1 MKEEYDFSG
10 GERGKFHR
18 PGARMNLP
26 IYLDEDVLR
35 YLRER
40 AEAKGIGPS
49 DLVNDLL
56 KRDIELVEAVK
67 EQP

>member
-1 MKEEYDFSG
+1 MKEEYDFSK
-10 GERGKFHR
+10 GERGKFPR

-40 AEAKGIGPS
+40 AEAKGIS
-49 DLVNDLL
+49 LTDLVNDLL
-56 KRDIELVEAVK
+56 KRNIDLVEAVK
-67 EQP
+67 E

>member
-1 MKEEYDFSG
+1 MKDEYDFSG

-18 PGARMNLP
+18 PGARLNLP

-40 AEAKGIGPS
+40 AEAKGISLS

-56 KRDIELVEAVK
+56 KRDIDLVEAVK
-67 EQP
+67 E

>member
-40 AEAKGIGPS
+40 AEAKGISLS

-56 KRDIELVEAVK
+56 KRDIDLVEAVK
-67 EQP
+67 E